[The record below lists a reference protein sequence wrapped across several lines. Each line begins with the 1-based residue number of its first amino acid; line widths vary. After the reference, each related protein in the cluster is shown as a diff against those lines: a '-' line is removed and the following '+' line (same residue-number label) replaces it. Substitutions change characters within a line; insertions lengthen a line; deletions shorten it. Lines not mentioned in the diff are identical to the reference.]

1 MSSVR
6 KVRLDSSV
14 KRAKQD
20 RTPHV
25 RRPCPRQ
32 PFTMTQA
39 ADFVESH
46 PLGTREK
53 SESGA
58 KTRCTEQNRC
68 CSTLCQSRGRRASE
82 GQSSAKQRRKR
93 NHGTRGSRALVILSH
108 STQSAFPHL
117 PRHSE
122 VASSLVIRQC
132 PPPTG
137 SQGARRENKTHKLP
151 LPYGNLQDAPHK
163 HLPPKPSFGRV
174 KNGGPGDKQL
184 EGCCLRQNGPLE
196 ELTS

>member
-122 VASSLVIRQC
+122 VASSLVIGQC
-132 PPPTG
+132 PPPLAPREPEEKTRRTSCLCHTG
-137 SQGARRENKTHKLP
+137 TFKTL
-151 LPYGNLQDAPHK
+151 
-163 HLPPKPSFGRV
+163 
-174 KNGGPGDKQL
+174 
-184 EGCCLRQNGPLE
+184 
-196 ELTS
+196 LTSISLRSHPSAE

>member
-132 PPPTG
+132 PPPPLAPREPEEKTRRTSCLCHTG
-137 SQGARRENKTHKLP
+137 TFKTL
-151 LPYGNLQDAPHK
+151 
-163 HLPPKPSFGRV
+163 
-174 KNGGPGDKQL
+174 
-184 EGCCLRQNGPLE
+184 
-196 ELTS
+196 LTSISLRSHPSAE